1 MPAVVEPS
9 FDLLAAALRADAA
22 DLRAFGEALATKL
35 EEALPDRTRVERRRG
50 GLFGGP
56 RRVRSIAVDFDD
68 AEYRLGVDGGRL
80 TPERRRT
87 VRGIVLKS
95 EPLDLDAWLEGL
107 ARELAGVAERSERSR
122 AVLARML
129 EA

>member
-35 EEALPDRTRVERRRG
+35 EEALPDRTRAERQRG
-50 GLFGGP
+50 GLFRGP
-56 RRVRSIAVDFDD
+56 RRVRSIAVDFDE

-80 TPERRRT
+80 APQRRRT

-95 EPLDLDAWLEGL
+95 EALDLDAWLDGL
-107 ARELAGVAERSERSR
+107 AHELAGLAERSERSR

-129 EA
+129 DP